1 MIKKLF
7 SASALVL
14 SATLVLAQ
22 VPADPR
28 ASHGTANLD
37 IPYTKHVLDNGLEV
51 IIHED
56 HSDPVAAVAIMFNV
70 GSNREKPGRTGFA
83 HFFEH
88 MLFQASENVGKGEFF
103 KAIEDLGG
111 EFNGGTSSDRTTYY
125 EVVPKDAL
133 DRVLWMEADRMGF
146 MINTVTTAVLENEKQ
161 VVKNEKRQ
169 RVDNRPYGHE
179 SYVIDKAMYPEG
191 HPYNWQVIGSL
202 EDLQAAT
209 VEDVKEFYDK
219 WYGPNNATMVIAG
232 DVDPKEVL
240 KKVKYYFDEI
250 PSRPEV
256 EPLKPQLGVLK
267 QTISLYHEDNF
278 AELPQL
284 TMVWPVVQAGH
295 PDEYPLDYLAEL
307 LTDGKRAP
315 IYNVLVQEKKL
326 AAQPY
331 AYNGSS
337 NLAGQFV
344 IAARANDKVD
354 LDDVKAGID
363 EAFERFEKNGIDP
376 RDMERIRNSLE
387 TQFYGNLSSALS
399 KSFALAGA
407 NEFYGN
413 PDHLKVQAAAL
424 LSVKPEDVIR
434 VYNKYIAKRP
444 YIVTS
449 FVPKGQLDL
458 IVEGATKAVVV
469 EEKVTEGAEP
479 EPMDESATDF
489 ARTPSKIDRSI
500 KPALVGEVVAKTP
513 EIYTAD
519 MKDGAKIMGVE
530 SDELP
535 LVTYSIRFNG
545 GALAEPEGKEGLA
558 SILTD
563 LILEGTKTKT
573 PEQYA
578 DAIGQLGASVQF
590 VGGRENSTLYV
601 NTLAR
606 NFEPTVA
613 LVMEAMIEPR
623 FDEAEFERLKAG
635 ALARVQSQIAQP
647 GYAASQAFQKV
658 IYGADSRMARPT
670 GGTISSIESLTIQD
684 LKDYYK
690 KYFNPRLATIHVVGA
705 VSSEE
710 VSKTFL
716 AYNDKW
722 QGPQVTLPKVEMDE
736 VRKERVFFVDVP
748 DSKQSVIYI
757 GQPAPG
763 ANDPDYYKLTVVNE
777 RLGGSG
783 GARLFQQLREEKGY
797 TYGAYSRVPQTNQ
810 EGYFVAFSNVRA
822 NVTKESA
829 ELFKEILDGY
839 ADDYSEED
847 LMKTKTTL
855 TRSEALANESLG
867 DKLRLLQQISTY
879 NLDADF
885 KAERQAELDG
895 MTLEEAKQIISKYIK
910 PDGMRYIV
918 VGDKATQME
927 GLKELGLGDPVILDR
942 EGNEI
947 RS

>member
-1 MIKKLF
+1 MIKRILT
-7 SASALVL
+7 ASAFLL

-22 VPADPR
+22 
-28 ASHGTANLD
+28 TANLD

-111 EFNGGTSSDRTTYY
+111 EFNGGTWSDGTVYY

-133 DRVLWMEADRMGF
+133 NRILWMEADRMGY
-146 MINTVTTAVLENEKQ
+146 MINTVTVPVFENEKQ
-161 VVKNEKRQ
+161 IVKNEKRQ

-202 EDLQAAT
+202 EDLQAAK
-209 VEDVKEFYDK
+209 VEDVKEFYAK

-232 DVDPKEVL
+232 DVDPADVL
-240 KKVKYYFDEI
+240 KQVKYYFDEI

-256 EPLKPQLGVLK
+256 EPLKPQMGKLD

-284 TMVWPVVQAGH
+284 TMVWPVVEATH

-307 LTDGKRAP
+307 LSDGKRAP
-315 IYNVLVQEKKL
+315 IYNVLVEEKKL
-326 AAQPY
+326 ASQPY

-337 NLAGQFV
+337 NLAGQFTIV
-344 IAARANDKVD
+344 ARANDKVD
-354 LDDVKAGID
+354 LDDVKTGIE
-363 EAFERFEKNGIDP
+363 EAMARFEKNGIDP
-376 RDMERIRNSLE
+376 RDMERIKNSLE

-407 NEFYGN
+407 NEFNGD
-413 PDHLKVQAAAL
+413 PDYLKVQAAGL
-424 LSVKPEDVIR
+424 LSVTPDDVMR
-434 VYNKYIAKRP
+434 VYNKYIKGKP
-444 YIVTS
+444 YVMTS
-449 FVPKGQLDL
+449 FVPMGQMDL
-458 IVEGATKAVVV
+458 IVTGATKAEVV
-469 EEKVTEGAEP
+469 EETVTEGSEP
-479 EPMDESATDF
+479 EPMDESQTDF
-489 ARTPSKIDRSI
+489 ARTPSKIDRSV
-500 KPALVGEVVAKTP
+500 KPALEGEVVAKTP
-513 EIYTAD
+513 EIYTGE
-519 MKDGAKIMGVE
+519 MSNGAKLMGVE

-535 LVTYSIRFNG
+535 LASYSIRFNG
-545 GALAEPEGKEGLA
+545 GALAEPVGKEGLA
-558 SILTD
+558 AILTD

-573 PEQYA
+573 PEQFA

-590 VGGRENSTLYV
+590 RAGRENSTLYV
-601 NTLAR
+601 DALSR
-606 NFEPTVA
+606 NFEASVA
-613 LVMEAMIEPR
+613 LVMEAMTEPR

-647 GYAASQAFQKV
+647 GYAARQAFQKV
-658 IYGADSRMARPT
+658 IYGANNKMARPT
-670 GGTISSIESLTIQD
+670 GGTIKSIESLTMQD
-684 LKDYYK
+684 MKDYYN

-705 VSSEE
+705 VSAKEAT
-710 VSKTFL
+710 KTFM
-716 AYNDKW
+716 AYNAKW
-722 QGPQVTLPKVEMDE
+722 QGPEVTLPKVEMNE
-736 VRKERVFFVDVP
+736 GRKERVFFVDVP

-763 ANDPDYYKLTVVNE
+763 MNNPDYYKLSVVNE

-783 GARLFQQLREEKGY
+783 GARLFQQLREERGY

-810 EGYFVAFSNVRA
+810 DGYFVAFANVRA

-829 ELFKEILDGY
+829 QLFKEILDGY
-839 ADDYSEED
+839 EED
-847 LMKTKTTL
+847 YNAEDLEKTKTTL

-885 KAERQAELDG
+885 KAKRQAELDG
-895 MTLEEAKQIISKYIK
+895 MTLAEAKKIIAKYIK

-918 VGDKATQME
+918 VGDKETQME